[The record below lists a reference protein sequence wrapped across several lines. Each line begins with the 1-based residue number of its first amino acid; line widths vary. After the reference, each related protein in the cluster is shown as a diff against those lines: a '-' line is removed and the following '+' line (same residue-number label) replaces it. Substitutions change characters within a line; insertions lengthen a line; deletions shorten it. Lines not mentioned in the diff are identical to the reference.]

1 MVREDRV
8 MEEEHERKER
18 PQEPS
23 NEKKIMLSYPP
34 TDPQSYPWLVI
45 CDGKDKERQTFFSIS
60 KNYFYT
66 RTIPEMRNK
75 LIHTSTNGWLVLKDL
90 DSNNLCLLNPTSKEM
105 MQLPR
110 LVDIPVFPDDD
121 ICILTATPDD
131 PNHQFHV
138 VFIHSKTCT
147 FYFCQLGDEKFYKQ
161 TFEENGS
168 KYICSAT
175 FYGGKIH
182 LSIYFG
188 VPAGDLL
195 YTAEIVGR
203 EIYFNKLAVEDIG
216 KSLPITIFGF
226 QTYLIESCGELL
238 FVKRMSFGS
247 YGRKVHS
254 FLIFRM
260 DFSKKAWV
268 QVKNIGER
276 AIFISDRS
284 NISCFVPENGVKRNS
299 IYFTITSS
307 RFLYVFDLEDDTITK
322 FLPCPTVTRRE
333 LYLDWV
339 RL

>member
-1 MVREDRV
+1 
-8 MEEEHERKER
+8 MEEARERKEQL
-18 PQEPS
+18 QEPS
-23 NEKKIMLSYPP
+23 NEKQLMLSYPP

-75 LIHTSTNGWLVLKDL
+75 LIYTSTNGWLVLKDL

-110 LVDIPVFPDDD
+110 LVDITDDD
-121 ICILTATPDD
+121 ICILTATPND

-138 VFIHSKTCT
+138 VFIHSNTCT

-168 KYICSAT
+168 ERIYSAT
-175 FYGGKIH
+175 FHGGKIH

-188 VPAGDLL
+188 VPAGNLL
-195 YTAEIVGR
+195 YTAEFVGR
-203 EIYFNKLAVEDIG
+203 EIYFTKLAVEDID
-216 KSLPITIFGF
+216 KSLPFIFGF

-247 YGRKVHS
+247 YDRKVHS

-276 AIFISDRS
+276 TIFLSLSGSSISTCS
-284 NISCFVPENGVKRNS
+284 ILAEGVKQNA
-299 IYFTITSS
+299 IYFTKAAD
-307 RFLYVFDLEDDTITK
+307 RYLYVFDLEDDTISK
-322 FLPCPTVTRRE
+322 SLPCPIVACQR
-333 LYLDWV
+333 LFLDWV
-339 RL
+339 IL

>member
-1 MVREDRV
+1 
-8 MEEEHERKER
+8 MEEARERKEQL
-18 PQEPS
+18 QEPS
-23 NEKKIMLSYPP
+23 KEKQLMLSYPP

-75 LIHTSTNGWLVLKDL
+75 LIYASTNGWLVLKDL

-110 LVDIPVFPDDD
+110 LVDITDDD
-121 ICILTATPDD
+121 ICILTATPND

-138 VFIHSKTCT
+138 VFIHSNTCT

-168 KYICSAT
+168 ERIYSAT
-175 FYGGKIH
+175 FHGGKIH

-188 VPAGDLL
+188 VPAGNLL
-195 YTAEIVGR
+195 YTAEFVGR
-203 EIYFNKLAVEDIG
+203 EIYFTKLAVEEID
-216 KSLPITIFGF
+216 KSLPTTRFGF
-226 QTYLIESCGELL
+226 RTYLIESCGELL

-247 YGRKVHS
+247 YDRKVHS

-299 IYFTITSS
+299 IYFTMTSS

-322 FLPCPTVTRRE
+322 FLPCPTVTRRD

-339 RL
+339 IL

>member
-1 MVREDRV
+1 
-8 MEEEHERKER
+8 MEEARKRKEQL
-18 PQEPS
+18 QEPS
-23 NEKKIMLSYPP
+23 NEKQLMLSYPP

-75 LIHTSTNGWLVLKDL
+75 LIYTSTNGWLVLRDL

-110 LVDIPVFPDDD
+110 LVDITDDD
-121 ICILTATPDD
+121 ICIVTATPDD
-131 PNHQFHV
+131 PNHQFQV
-138 VFIHSKTCT
+138 VFIHPKTCT
-147 FYFCQLGDEKFYKQ
+147 FYFCQLGGEKFYKQ
-161 TFEENGS
+161 TFEENGPRW
-168 KYICSAT
+168 ICSAT
-175 FYGGKIH
+175 FHGGKIH
-182 LSIYFG
+182 LLIYFG

-195 YTAEIVGR
+195 YTAEFVGG
-203 EIYFNKLAVEDIG
+203 EIYFTKLAVEDID
-216 KSLPITIFGF
+216 KSLRTTEFGF
-226 QTYLIESCGELL
+226 RTYLIESCGELL
-238 FVKRMSFGS
+238 FVKQMSFGS

-268 QVKNIGER
+268 QVKKIGER

-322 FLPCPTVTRRE
+322 FLPCPTVTRRD

-339 RL
+339 IL

>member
-1 MVREDRV
+1 
-8 MEEEHERKER
+8 MEEARKRKEQL
-18 PQEPS
+18 QEPS
-23 NEKKIMLSYPP
+23 NEKRLMLSYPP

-75 LIHTSTNGWLVLKDL
+75 LIYTSTNGWLVLKDL

-110 LVDIPVFPDDD
+110 LVDITDDD

-147 FYFCQLGDEKFYKQ
+147 FYFCQLGDEIFYKQ

-168 KYICSAT
+168 ERICSAT
-175 FYGGKIH
+175 FLGGKIH
-182 LSIYFG
+182 LLIYFG
-188 VPAGDLL
+188 VPAGNLL
-195 YTAEIVGR
+195 YTAEFVGR
-203 EIYFNKLAVEDIG
+203 EIYFTKLAVEDID
-216 KSLPITIFGF
+216 KSLPITRFCF
-226 QTYLIESCGELL
+226 RTYLIESCGELL
-238 FVKRMSFGS
+238 FVKQMSFGS
-247 YGRKVHS
+247 YERKVHS
-254 FLIFRM
+254 FIVLRM

-299 IYFTITSS
+299 IYFTIISS

-322 FLPCPTVTRRE
+322 FLPCPTVTRRD

-339 RL
+339 IL